1 MGGNGRPQRRGFM
14 LDFTKVKTRVLNLKL
29 TDGNVI
35 LVRMP
40 TKHMFD
46 VLIEMQNTLA
56 ELEIANAE
64 QVEYVYQMAA
74 ELLSNNRQGKKI
86 EKGYVEKLFDIEDI
100 QILFEAYV
108 NFVAGQTSDPNS
120 NPLDPRRGRR
130 KGQIS
135 VHNRWGD

>member
-1 MGGNGRPQRRGFM
+1 M
-14 LDFTKVKTRVLNLKL
+14 LDFTKVQKRVLNVKL

-86 EKGYVEKLFDIEDI
+86 EKEYVEKLFDIEDI

-120 NPLDPRRGRR
+120 KSPRSQERETEGDS
-130 KGQIS
+130 IS
-135 VHNRWGD
+135 SAQPHGSD